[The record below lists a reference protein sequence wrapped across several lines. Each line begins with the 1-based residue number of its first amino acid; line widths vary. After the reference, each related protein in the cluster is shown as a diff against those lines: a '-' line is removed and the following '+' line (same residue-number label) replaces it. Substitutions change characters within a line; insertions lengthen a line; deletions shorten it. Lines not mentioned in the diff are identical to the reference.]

1 LGAFLAKVAV
11 IKPDH
16 LGDMILAS
24 PAIRA
29 ILAHYNDV
37 TIFASPWALSLAKT
51 LFPAASVQ
59 PLELFHLAKNPSRLP
74 LKPVDL
80 AKILA
85 EFDMSVFLR
94 ADGFLSETQELMTS
108 PYISCP
114 EDPKRHESEKHY
126 EASAK
131 LVGNYNILDYFPYRR
146 SQRAWPDRADKIGL
160 CVSAGFATN
169 KLPNT
174 FWVDL
179 GRILMKR
186 GRKIR
191 VIGGPAETADVNFIS
206 SALGDTCDKLIGGS
220 DFNSFWQNLETVD
233 VVVGSDSGSL
243 HLCSL
248 AAPIMGLYTSSAWWN
263 YAPLGS
269 WNRVYSLN
277 LPCAP
282 CVQFSKSHVNACVTR
297 ECSSIDPLVI
307 ADRLAAV
314 S

>member
-1 LGAFLAKVAV
+1 MAKIAV

-24 PAIRA
+24 PAIGA
-29 ILAHYNDV
+29 ILSHYRDV

-51 LFPAASVQ
+51 LFPAANVR
-59 PLELFHLAKNPSRLP
+59 PLELFHLAKNPSCIP
-74 LKPVDL
+74 LTPIDL
-80 AKILA
+80 SQTLA

-94 ADGFLSETQELMTS
+94 ADGFLSETQKFMKS
-108 PYISCP
+108 PYISCL

-131 LVGNYNILDYFPYRR
+131 LVGAYDILDYFPYRR
-146 SQRAWPDRADKIGL
+146 PRGAWPDLMDTIGL

-174 FWVDL
+174 FWVEL
-179 GRILMKR
+179 GRILMNR
-186 GRKIR
+186 GRKIS
-191 VIGGPAETADVNFIS
+191 VIGGPAETNDVDFIS
-206 SALGDTCDKLIGGS
+206 STLGETCEKLIGGA
-220 DFNSFWQNLETVD
+220 DFNSFWQNLEAVD

-277 LPCAP
+277 IPCAP

-307 ADRLAAV
+307 ANKLAPV